1 MTMKNESSI
10 KNLEKLIKIK
20 EIQVLKE
27 LNKKKINPFEMKAED
42 RNQKSK

>member
-20 EIQVLKE
+20 EIEVLKQ
-27 LNKKKINPFEMKAED
+27 LNKKKINSFQTKAED
-42 RNQKSK
+42 RNQRSN